1 MNRINKTAAQK
12 LIIIFIFSPIF
23 EIFSNFSNFGLA
35 GNRLMIFAIEP
46 HVKTWKTPTAENI
59 LIRTILIWKFEAAMI
74 FFVFLD
80 DTIWNIIWIFW
91 RTFWI
96 ESFRSEKWK
105 KYNTGR
111 KVMKPQRFWTTARVT
126 ASEFFGYDIR
136 DNPCTCLIYLGHIQN
151 SFAVWEIRSITYG
164 P

>member
-23 EIFSNFSNFGLA
+23 EIFSNFGIA

-46 HVKTWKTPTAENI
+46 HVKTWKK
-59 LIRTILIWKFEAAMI
+59 RRQQKI
-74 FFVFLD
+74 FSLESVWFWSFKQQWFFLD

-96 ESFRSEKWK
+96 QSFRSEKLK
-105 KYNTGR
+105 KNTFGSVIYPKILNRALGLGVFCWIGR
-111 KVMKPQRFWTTARVT
+111 STFR
-126 ASEFFGYDIR
+126 IR
-136 DNPCTCLIYLGHIQN
+136 PRIVI
-151 SFAVWEIRSITYG
+151 
-164 P
+164 